1 MFINRNE
8 RMGDQASSESGCMIG
23 PVGTSSIGPHGT
35 SGNDKGKGGEVD
47 GKGSKGGKG
56 DGKGSKGGKCDDW
69 MRTLIADS
77 VDHVMNVARLAYS
90 KGHDDGV
97 AAERDGLTDG
107 KEGSFFGPP
116 AEGSFFWTL
125 APGESSSS
133 GSQTKRHA
141 NSPAEGDESGRKA
154 PRRRDWQDGDG
165 ERDEEND
172 GHESRPGV
180 QSDKGSLGSEDRWE
194 FDAEQD

>member
-1 MFINRNE
+1 
-8 RMGDQASSESGCMIG
+8 MGAQASSESGCMIG

-35 SGNDKGKGGEVD
+35 SGNGKG
-47 GKGSKGGKG
+47 KGGKG

-77 VDHVMNVARLAYS
+77 IGHAMKVAWLAYL

-97 AAERDGLTDG
+97 ADEREGLTEG
-107 KEGSFFGPP
+107 KGKKGFISE
-116 AEGSFFWTL
+116 TT

-133 GSQTKRHA
+133 GSQKRRHA

-154 PRRRDWQDGDG
+154 PRRRDWRDGDG

-180 QSDKGSLGSEDRWE
+180 QSDKGSLAPMEDRWE
-194 FDAEQD
+194 VDAEQDWDPEQHVGLSRP

>member
-1 MFINRNE
+1 MVH
-8 RMGDQASSESGCMIG
+8 G
-23 PVGTSSIGPHGT
+23 PSDVPFRVGTSSIGPHGT
-35 SGNDKGKGGEVD
+35 SGNGKG
-47 GKGSKGGKG
+47 KGGKG

-69 MRTLIADS
+69 MRTLWNQEFTRVASAMADS
-77 VDHVMNVARLAYS
+77 IGQVMKVAYF

-97 AAERDGLTDG
+97 ADEREGLTEG
-107 KEGSFFGPP
+107 KGKKGFIFE
-116 AEGSFFWTL
+116 TT

-133 GSQTKRHA
+133 GSQKRRHA

-154 PRRRDWQDGDG
+154 PRRRDWRDGDG

-180 QSDKGSLGSEDRWE
+180 QSDNGSLGSEDRWE

>member
-1 MFINRNE
+1 M
-8 RMGDQASSESGCMIG
+8 MYG
-23 PVGTSSIGPHGT
+23 PSDVPFRVGTSSIGPHGA
-35 SGNDKGKGGEVD
+35 SGKGKGG
-47 GKGSKGGKG
+47 KGGGKG
-56 DGKGSKGGKCDDW
+56 KVNVSSYYSEGKGGKCDDW
-69 MRTLIADS
+69 MRTLWNQEFTRVASAMADS
-77 VDHVMNVARLAYS
+77 IGQVMKVAYF

-97 AAERDGLTDG
+97 ADEREGLTEG
-107 KEGSFFGPP
+107 KGKKGSFFGPP
-116 AEGSFFWTL
+116 AEGSFFWTP

-133 GSQTKRHA
+133 GSQKSRHA
-141 NSPAEGDESGRKA
+141 NSPAEGDESGRQA
-154 PRRRDWQDGDG
+154 LRRRDWRDGDG

>member
-1 MFINRNE
+1 
-8 RMGDQASSESGCMIG
+8 MGAQASSESGCMIG

-35 SGNDKGKGGEVD
+35 SGNGKGKGGKGD

-77 VDHVMNVARLAYS
+77 IDHVMKVAWLAYS

-97 AAERDGLTDG
+97 ADEREGLTEG

-116 AEGSFFWTL
+116 AEGSFFWTP
-125 APGESSSS
+125 APGESSSP
-133 GSQTKRHA
+133 GCPKRRHA
-141 NSPAEGDESGRKA
+141 NAEGDESGTKA
-154 PRRRDWQDGDG
+154 PGRSDWGRDGDG
-165 ERDEEND
+165 ERDVEND
-172 GHESRPGV
+172 GGRL
-180 QSDKGSLGSEDRWE
+180 SDYSLDSETLEGLRSWD
-194 FDAEQD
+194 